1 MEQLLPLGE
10 VTLCVDSFGTPG
22 DPLIV
27 NIEGHGA
34 QLISTPAS
42 YCARLAKAGTHVVRF
57 DNRDVGRST
66 RMSKNYPLMDMVR
79 DVHALINYF
88 GSPAVVTG
96 RSMGGAISQLLAL
109 HYPADVSGLGLF
121 YTFSSP
127 RPLGAPLPA
136 PFSDEATYRAW
147 YKPNLRAIAGSAYP
161 WDEGELDALTRENW
175 RRGVSW
181 QGMERQRQAMA
192 VQAPWAQDL
201 SKIGV
206 PTEII
211 HGTADV
217 VVSPA
222 EGKRL
227 HHLIATANLQLV
239 EGMGHGQP
247 QALDDLFAQAS
258 LRLLR

>member
-96 RSMGGAISQLLAL
+96 RSMGGSHLPTAGPAL
-109 HYPADVSGLGLF
+109 
-121 YTFSSP
+121 P
-127 RPLGAPLPA
+127 R
-136 PFSDEATYRAW
+136 RC
-147 YKPNLRAIAGSAYP
+147 
-161 WDEGELDALTRENW
+161 
-175 RRGVSW
+175 
-181 QGMERQRQAMA
+181 
-192 VQAPWAQDL
+192 
-201 SKIGV
+201 
-206 PTEII
+206 
-211 HGTADV
+211 
-217 VVSPA
+217 
-222 EGKRL
+222 
-227 HHLIATANLQLV
+227 
-239 EGMGHGQP
+239 
-247 QALDDLFAQAS
+247 
-258 LRLLR
+258 

>member
-121 YTFSSP
+121 
-127 RPLGAPLPA
+127 
-136 PFSDEATYRAW
+136 
-147 YKPNLRAIAGSAYP
+147 
-161 WDEGELDALTRENW
+161 
-175 RRGVSW
+175 
-181 QGMERQRQAMA
+181 
-192 VQAPWAQDL
+192 
-201 SKIGV
+201 
-206 PTEII
+206 
-211 HGTADV
+211 
-217 VVSPA
+217 
-222 EGKRL
+222 
-227 HHLIATANLQLV
+227 
-239 EGMGHGQP
+239 
-247 QALDDLFAQAS
+247 
-258 LRLLR
+258 